1 MSLLQMSFSGA
12 VMIIAILLIRMAAIN
27 KLPKIVFVVLWEI
40 AFLRLLIPI
49 SIPSVFSA
57 YSMVRENQLTQGVF
71 TEGAVSYL
79 IPEAQEVQFAV
90 PTLIPEAQ
98 TAVSALNPEAQ
109 GAQSAVSPLN
119 LEAQTAVP
127 AAASLPFWMIL
138 WAAGMAICVLFF
150 LITYLRCYRE
160 FRMSLPVSNAFAEG
174 WLKEHQ
180 IRRGI
185 RIRQSDRISSPLTYG
200 IFHPVILMPKT
211 TDWEDTQ
218 RLQYVLQHEYVHIRR
233 FDMIRKLAAALV
245 LCIHWFNPAV
255 WLMYLVYN
263 RDIEL
268 SCDESVVRK
277 FGEASKP
284 LYAKALIAMEEKRN
298 SLQPL
303 SNSFSKNA
311 IEERIKAVMKTKKVT
326 IWAAIISMTVIAV
339 IIVVFATSASIAG
352 RDEQGNTNLAGED
365 MTPSANNAD
374 NNDQTGEESVTSSN
388 SADNTDS
395 YVPDE
400 EWEAVTGED
409 VIAFFDTITE
419 DMLDACDE
427 YPSVESYWTDPIVLL
442 DSWGLYGIRA
452 NGQEAMLIY
461 SADGE
466 KILIEHPFGNLYQER
481 PNLHIGDIDNDA
493 MYEMTIS
500 LRTIT
505 GNIKR
510 YDMIV
515 CDYTNN
521 TWNVYEYDDYLKD
534 IEEAIGWQ
542 YDEQKNS
549 ILFMNNEGIILTENK
564 LPEWAEEY
572 PFAGNVNFNNWFSFN
587 AILMKLQVEPQIE
600 MERSLPY
607 MPIEIVFQV
616 NFDNG
621 DFSLESYYIQDIQNA
636 SRDPE
641 TTVEPIGTE
650 YTGEID
656 GINLSEYVEKYVTLT
671 DDTEIER
678 WEMLNHNGENILRIR
693 VGYNQEDL
701 RGTIQGHKEDYF
713 IFLDGNG
720 EAGYVLQVGYEDK
733 TLGYVCDY
741 SAHFEDVTFDG
752 NDDLLIYLGDGRYS
766 PHYCAFIYENGQY
779 RYEKSFEEIPYYELD
794 MENQVIRAN
803 DGLSA
808 TEEVDYI
815 FEYKNGE
822 FVLTEENI
830 HRRAE

>member
-1 MSLLQMSFSGA
+1 
-12 VMIIAILLIRMAAIN
+12 
-27 KLPKIVFVVLWEI
+27 
-40 AFLRLLIPI
+40 
-49 SIPSVFSA
+49 
-57 YSMVRENQLTQGVF
+57 
-71 TEGAVSYL
+71 
-79 IPEAQEVQFAV
+79 
-90 PTLIPEAQ
+90 
-98 TAVSALNPEAQ
+98 
-109 GAQSAVSPLN
+109 
-119 LEAQTAVP
+119 
-127 AAASLPFWMIL
+127 
-138 WAAGMAICVLFF
+138 
-150 LITYLRCYRE
+150 
-160 FRMSLPVSNAFAEG
+160 MSLPVSNAFAEG